1 VVAGQVST
9 VTWRLTFEN
18 PTPLTIGELMVRD
31 PLPPGLVY
39 LDGRASR
46 GTVDLSGVLS
56 QTVVVARLGELGPG
70 ESAELVIRTAVL
82 SETAAGTVFK
92 NRAGYSAL
100 NLDPGR
106 SNEASLVVQGLT
118 LLPVTGGLLDP
129 RTPGGQITW
138 GMAVLLASLVHLA
151 ARLGWLQPVWTFIKT
166 IGR

>member
-1 VVAGQVST
+1 MLFRSSQGA
-9 VTWRLTFEN
+9 
-18 PTPLTIGELMVRD
+18 
-31 PLPPGLVY
+31 
-39 LDGRASR
+39 
-46 GTVDLSGVLS
+46 VDLSGVLS

-70 ESAELVIRTAVL
+70 ESAEIVIRTAVL
-82 SETAAGTVFK
+82 SDTVAGAVFK

-100 NLDPGR
+100 NLDSGH

-166 IGR
+166 IGRRNDAT